1 MQILK
6 VKVYLN
12 FLKSVLLKP
21 RKINFVILFVKIM
34 LSMPNFFYFWLCV
47 INSTVIFSTFLCQ
60 ITWILNCW
68 YIIDVVEF

>member
-34 LSMPNFFYFWLCV
+34 LSMPNFFYF
-47 INSTVIFSTFLCQ
+47 
-60 ITWILNCW
+60 
-68 YIIDVVEF
+68 